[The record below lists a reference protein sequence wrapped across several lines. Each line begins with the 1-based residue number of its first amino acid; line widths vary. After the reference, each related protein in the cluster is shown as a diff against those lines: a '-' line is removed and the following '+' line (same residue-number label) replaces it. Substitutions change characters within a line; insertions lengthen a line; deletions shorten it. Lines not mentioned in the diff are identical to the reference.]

1 MLAPHSSQNLNPVVR
16 SPSARTGEAAN
27 VVLSSDRGIARVRP
41 TPAASSDFPELQHS
55 RPTVPS
61 EGTEADYVNVLYW
74 SLFTMIMEGF
84 AAYGAAMYPTAVSV
98 ESTLTAAKAAKP
110 RSPARGLSATE
121 YGHHS
126 DPQFENGNV
135 VRLGRVVAIDATR
148 RSRWN
153 WLTSSLETFVTLWSR
168 WRREREIGKAVAAL
182 AELDDRTLRDIGIH
196 HRSQIDQTVRYGRDC

>member
-1 MLAPHSSQNLNPVVR
+1 
-16 SPSARTGEAAN
+16 
-27 VVLSSDRGIARVRP
+27 VVLSDDRGIARVRQ

-55 RPTVPS
+55 QPTVPP

-74 SLFTMIMEGF
+74 SLFTMIVEGF

-110 RSPARGLSATE
+110 RSPACGLSATE
-121 YGHHS
+121 HGHHIN
-126 DPQFENGNV
+126 PQFENGNV
-135 VRLGRVVAIDATR
+135 VRLGRVAAIEATR

-153 WLTSSLETFVTLWSR
+153 WLTSSVETFVTLWSR
-168 WRREREIGKAVAAL
+168 WRREREIGKAAAAL

-196 HRSQIDQTVRYGRDC
+196 HRSQIDQAVRHGRDC